1 MIWWVENP
9 KRSATEREAI
19 ASLSQESGWL
29 TIVGVRLEGL
39 QLAWDVDLHT
49 SERVYPLTI
58 RYPDHFPHSP
68 PVVLPRGVTELW
80 SGHQYGP
87 GGELCLEFGPDN
99 WHRDLTGADMLSSA
113 YRLLTGQEAF
123 EAGADDVAS
132 RHRSSLGQTL
142 RSQSNRFFVPFSAQ
156 ALLANLGVGAS
167 LPARVIPVFR
177 KKRTTLF
184 LKSFGIEEGQW
195 EGEPPEGLAEITFD
209 LTGRIVRVAELER
222 LPKPGDSDQFRAG
235 WLQLG
240 QDLEGTQTLLV
251 LQGAK
256 YLAFDL
262 FNRGQAK
269 RSTVL
274 LEEENKKRLGD
285 EMDGLHEKSVSI
297 TGNGSLGS
305 KIASILARHGIRN
318 FVLVDDDVF
327 LPENL
332 VRNELD
338 WRDVGQHKAEAV
350 ADRIALIQPGAQVKA
365 FRRSLGGQEASS
377 DVEAVISAVAATD
390 LLIDATADPSSF
402 NYLCAVQE
410 FAKKPLLWGEVFGGG
425 FGGLIARSRPEIDPD
440 ASTIRNRILAWC
452 VEHGRSLA
460 PAPGRYEGAGKIPEI
475 AGDAEV
481 SVIAGQLALMAI
493 DTLIP
498 RSPSAYPYAAYLIGF
513 RAEWIF
519 EAPFDTRPIDVGEP
533 KQQTTTSSTDEER
546 QAEVLKLLELLGIKN
561 DEATSST

>member
-19 ASLSQESGWL
+19 ANLSQESGWL

-39 QLAWDVDLHT
+39 QLAWDVDLQT
-49 SERVYPLTI
+49 SERVYPLSI

-68 PVVLPRGVTELW
+68 PVVIPRGVTERW
-80 SGHQYGP
+80 SGHQYGA

-113 YRLLTGQEAF
+113 YRLLSGEEAF
-123 EAGADDVAS
+123 EAGAGDVAS

-156 ALLANLGVGAS
+156 AFLADLGIGAS
-167 LPARVIPVFR
+167 LHARVIPVFR

-184 LKSFGIEEGQW
+184 LKSVGSEEERW
-195 EGEPPEGLAEITFD
+195 EGEPPEELAEITFD
-209 LTGRIVRVAELER
+209 LTCRIVRVAELER
-222 LPKPGDSDQFRAG
+222 LPKPGDSDQFRAE
-235 WLQLG
+235 WLQHG
-240 QDLEGTQTLLV
+240 RDLEGIQVLLV

-256 YLAFDL
+256 YFAFDL
-262 FNRGQAK
+262 FYKGKATL
-269 RSTVL
+269 STVL
-274 LEEENKKRLGD
+274 LEEEKVKRLSH
-285 EMDGLHEKSVSI
+285 EMGVLSEKSVSI
-297 TGNGSLGS
+297 VGNGSLGS
-305 KIASILARHGIRN
+305 KIASILARHGIQN

-332 VRNELD
+332 VRNDLD

-350 ADRIALIQPGAQVKA
+350 ADRIGLIQPGAKVKA

-377 DVEAVISAVAATD
+377 DIEAVISAVAATD
-390 LLIDATADPSSF
+390 LLIDVTADPSAF
-402 NYLCAVQE
+402 NYLCSVQE

-440 ASTIRNRILAWC
+440 ASTMRNRILAWC
-452 VEHGRSLA
+452 FEHGRSIP
-460 PAPGRYEGAGKIPEI
+460 PALGRYEGAGKIPEI

-481 SVIAGQLALMAI
+481 TVIAGQLALMAV

-498 RSPSAYPYAAYLIGF
+498 RSASAYPYAAYLIGF

-533 KQQTTTSSTDEER
+533 EQQTSASSTDEER
-546 QAEVLKLLELLGIKN
+546 QAEVLKLVKLLGTQ
-561 DEATSST
+561 E

>member
-19 ASLSQESGWL
+19 ANLSQESTWL
-29 TIVGVRLEGL
+29 TIVALRLEGL
-39 QLAWDVDLHT
+39 QLVWDLDLQT
-49 SERVYPLTI
+49 SGCIYPLTL

-68 PVVLPRGVTELW
+68 PVVLPRGVTERW
-80 SGHQYGP
+80 SGHQYGA

-113 YRLLTGQEAF
+113 YRLLSGEEAF
-123 EAGADDVAS
+123 EAGAGDVAS
-132 RHRSSLGQTL
+132 RHRSSLGQNL
-142 RSQSNRFFVPFSAQ
+142 RSQSNRFFVTFSAQ
-156 ALLANLGVGAS
+156 AFLANLGIGAS

-184 LKSFGIEEGQW
+184 LKSVGNEEERW
-195 EGEPPEGLAEITFD
+195 EGEPPEELAEVTFD
-209 LTGRIVRVAELER
+209 LTCRIVRVAELEK
-222 LPKPGDSDQFRAG
+222 LPKPTDSDQFRAE
-235 WLQLG
+235 WLQRG
-240 QDLEGTQTLLV
+240 HDLEGIQVLLV

-262 FNRGQAK
+262 FYKGKATL
-269 RSTVL
+269 STVL
-274 LEEENKKRLGD
+274 LEEEKEKRLCD
-285 EMDGLHEKSVSI
+285 EMAVLSEKSVSI
-297 TGNGSLGS
+297 VGNGSLGS
-305 KIASILARHGIRN
+305 KIASILARYGIHN

-332 VRNELD
+332 VRNDLD

-350 ADRIALIQPGAQVKA
+350 ADRIRFIQPGAKVKA

-390 LLIDATADPSSF
+390 LLIEATADPSAF
-402 NYLCAVQE
+402 NYLCSVQE

-440 ASTIRNRILAWC
+440 ASTIRSRILAWC
-452 VEHGRSLA
+452 FEHGRSIPA
-460 PAPGRYEGAGKIPEI
+460 APGRYEGAGKIPKI

-481 SVIAGQLALMAI
+481 TVIAGQLTLMAV

-533 KQQTTTSSTDEER
+533 ELHTSASSTDEER
-546 QAEVLKLLELLGIKN
+546 QAEVIKLVELMGTH
-561 DEATSST
+561 ER

>member
-1 MIWWVENP
+1 MIWWVETP

-19 ASLSQESGWL
+19 ANLSQESGWL
-29 TIVGVRLEGL
+29 TIVGMRLEGL
-39 QLAWDVDLHT
+39 QLAWDVDLQT

-58 RYPDHFPHSP
+58 CYPDHFPHSP
-68 PVVLPRGVTELW
+68 PVVIPRGVTERW
-80 SGHQYGP
+80 SGHQYGA

-113 YRLLTGQEAF
+113 YRLLSGEEAF
-123 EAGADDVAS
+123 EAGEGDVAS

-142 RSQSNRFFVPFSAQ
+142 RSQSDRFFVPFSAQ
-156 ALLANLGVGAS
+156 AFLADLCMGAS

-184 LKSFGIEEGQW
+184 LKSVGNEEERW
-195 EGEPPEGLAEITFD
+195 EGEPPDELAEITFD
-209 LTGRIVRVAELER
+209 LTCRIVRVAELER
-222 LPKPGDSDQFRAG
+222 LPKPGDSDQFRAE
-235 WLQLG
+235 WLQRG
-240 QDLEGTQTLLV
+240 QDLEGIQVLLV

-256 YLAFDL
+256 YFAFDL
-262 FNRGQAK
+262 FYKGRATL
-269 RSTVL
+269 STVL
-274 LEEENKKRLGD
+274 LEEEKEKRLSD
-285 EMDGLHEKSVSI
+285 EMAVLSEKSVSI
-297 TGNGSLGS
+297 AGNGSLGS
-305 KIASILARHGIRN
+305 KIASILARHGIQN

-332 VRNELD
+332 VRNDLD

-350 ADRIALIQPGAQVKA
+350 ADRIGLIQPGAKVKA

-377 DVEAVISAVAATD
+377 DLEAVISAVAATD
-390 LLIDATADPSSF
+390 LLIDATADPSAF
-402 NYLCAVQE
+402 NYLCSVQE

-440 ASTIRNRILAWC
+440 ASTMRNRILAWC
-452 VEHGRSLA
+452 FEHGRSIP

-481 SVIAGQLALMAI
+481 TVIAGQLALMAV

-498 RSPSAYPYAAYLIGF
+498 RSPGEYPYAAYLIGF

-533 KQQTTTSSTDEER
+533 EQQTSASSTDEER
-546 QAEVLKLLELLGIKN
+546 QAEVLKLVELLGTQ
-561 DEATSST
+561 ER